1 MTANW
6 VALRRANRGDAV
18 ALATLE
24 VACFADPWSQ
34 QSVENEVGTAHGR
47 AWIAHVGEQ
56 PVGYLLAWLVGD
68 EAQINRMGVVPAL
81 RGHGLGRRLVLR
93 ALAMVAKEAATSVV
107 LEVAADNMAALAVY
121 GSCGFVE
128 IGRRRKYYADGRDAV
143 VMRAPTL
150 VAADNLVD
158 LQ

>member
-6 VALRRANRGDAV
+6 VTLRPANRGDAV
-18 ALATLE
+18 ELATLE

-34 QSVENEVGTAHGR
+34 QSVENEIGTAHGR
-47 AWIAHVGEQ
+47 AWIAHVDQQ

-68 EAQINRMGVVPAL
+68 EGQINRVGVVPGL
-81 RGHGLGRRLVLR
+81 RGRSLGRRLIVQL
-93 ALAMVAKEAATSVV
+93 LATAASEGATSVV
-107 LEVAADNMAALAVY
+107 LEVAADNTAALAMY
-121 GSCGFVE
+121 RSCGFVE

-143 VMRAPTL
+143 VMRAPTP
-150 VAADNLVD
+150 VADNLVD